1 MCLQIVS
8 ESLTSIV
15 MVKIY
20 CSEMFRTWMKIRCLF
35 QDRFVKTFLFI
46 IPSLSRPWI
55 TNISCFGETTKKFN
69 IHPDIWIWHWTS
81 IQLYPIPRSITNYI
95 LKSNSVTVCILLL
108 YSYSLKTIF
117 DKRFEDNIVNITS
130 YRFQLLFMLRIMTAD
145 IRDGN

>member
-20 CSEMFRTWMKIRCLF
+20 CSEMFRTWIKIRCLF

-55 TNISCFGETTKKFN
+55 TNISCFGETTTKFN
-69 IHPDIWIWHWTS
+69 IHTNIWIWHWAS
-81 IQLYPIPRSITNYI
+81 IQVKPIPSSIENYLFQIWKNCLTWWTRWLIYWI
-95 LKSNSVTVCILLL
+95 LAGWYYLEYYIMNVKRCIPF
-108 YSYSLKTIF
+108 Y
-117 DKRFEDNIVNITS
+117 
-130 YRFQLLFMLRIMTAD
+130 YRI
-145 IRDGN
+145 

>member
-20 CSEMFRTWMKIRCLF
+20 CSEMFRTWTKIRCLF

-46 IPSLSRPWI
+46 IPSLSRPGI

-69 IHPDIWIWHWTS
+69 IHPYIWIWHWTS
-81 IQLYPIPRSITNYI
+81 IQLYQIPRSITNYI
-95 LKSNSVTVCILLL
+95 FKIWKIIRLQYVYNYYTNIVWKPCLIKGLKIILL
-108 YSYSLKTIF
+108 I
-117 DKRFEDNIVNITS
+117 
-130 YRFQLLFMLRIMTAD
+130 LLHTDSKYYLCYVSWQRI
-145 IRDGN
+145 